1 MSESAPAIELI
12 DADIP
17 RGRSPALV
25 PALENVRWRI
35 DCGEF
40 WAVGAA
46 PGAGKTDLL
55 STAAALQRP
64 LKGFHLIFGRDTRQM
79 GEDELVVSHQ
89 KVAMVFE
96 GGRLFAN
103 LTVAENLLLPLAYHS
118 GARRSELAARVERVL
133 EATELSEA
141 RNRRPLQLARSF
153 HQRAGLARALMLQP
167 DVLLIDNPLAGLDAR
182 HGRWWLDFLSQI
194 NRGHEVME
202 GRPMTIAVASDDFR
216 PWLGAAARFAFIK
229 ERKLEIVG
237 SREDLRQS
245 RESAVRDLLSSAFEL
260 P

>member
-1 MSESAPAIELI
+1 MPESAPAIELI

-25 PALENVRWRI
+25 ATLQDVRWRI

-46 PGAGKTDLL
+46 PGTGKTDLL
-55 STAAALQRP
+55 CTAAALQRP
-64 LKGFHLIFGRDTRQM
+64 LKGFHLIFGRDTREM
-79 GEDELVVSHQ
+79 GEEELVVSHQ

-96 GGRLFAN
+96 GGRLFPH

-118 GARRSELAARVERVL
+118 GERRTVLAERVDRIL
-133 EATELSEA
+133 EATGLAEA
-141 RNRRPLQLARSF
+141 RGRRPLQLTRSL
-153 HQRAGLARALMLQP
+153 HQRVGLARALVLQP

-182 HGRWWLDFLSQI
+182 QGRWWLEFLGQI
-194 NRGHEVME
+194 NRGHAIME
-202 GRPMTIAVASDDFR
+202 GRQLTIAVASDDFR
-216 PWLGAAARFAFIK
+216 PWLETAGRFAFIK
-229 ERKLEIVG
+229 EQRLEIAG

-245 RESAVRDLLSSAFEL
+245 RESAVQDLLSSAFG